1 MRPASTPLTRRLTVI
16 AAVAVFA
23 AAIIGLGVSRW
34 PQTSPTP
41 QTHTSQPAAP
51 ASAPDVPARPPE
63 AFPLTVR
70 SVYDGDTI
78 RAQTKANGV
87 VATSNP
93 IRIRLIGVDTPERTP
108 TPQCW
113 AEEARRHLA
122 AMLPEGSTVWAAPD
136 RDTWDH
142 YGRRLF
148 NLWTDD
154 GRFVAHELVAAGDA
168 TAIRIRPN
176 VTHYDMLAAAQATAQ
191 ANRIGRWGVCP

>member
-1 MRPASTPLTRRLTVI
+1 M
-16 AAVAVFA
+16 AVLA
-23 AAIIGLGVSRW
+23 AAIIGLGILRW
-34 PQTSPTP
+34 PHGPQTP
-41 QTHTSQPAAP
+41 QTLHASHATAP
-51 ASAPDVPARPPE
+51 ASAPAHGVPARPPE

-78 RAQTKANGV
+78 RAQTPPNGV
-87 VATSNP
+87 AATSNP

-122 AMLPEGSTVWAAPD
+122 ALLPEGSTVWAAPD
-136 RDTWDH
+136 HDTWDH

-168 TAIRIRPN
+168 RAIRIRPN
-176 VTHYDMLAAAQATAQ
+176 VAHYDLLAAAQATAQ
-191 ANRIGRWGVCP
+191 ANRIGRWGACP